1 MYKYCN
7 ILLFSFFLISLV
19 MASNFSLDYDS
30 VSGTTVIWI
39 EVEDYDRKTPE
50 FVVDKEV
57 FNASGSAMCF
67 QQYSDQNHTDEWW
80 AGYSIDSSDIAN
92 LNVNLSGTWYCC
104 VRVSQPVA
112 GVEQADYL
120 IVKGDSGDGIGTD
133 WYSTAFST
141 IDDTDDILNDDIV
154 GNDGIG
160 YGAWIWMGAN
170 DKAKGVEKESNEN
183 SARIDTICWADD
195 PYYIPNDASFGKVVV
210 SDGLVLG
217 LMQLMLAKM
226 Y

>member
-1 MYKYCN
+1 M
-7 ILLFSFFLISLV
+7 
-19 MASNFSLDYDS
+19 
-30 VSGTTVIWI
+30 
-39 EVEDYDRKTPE
+39 
-50 FVVDKEV
+50 
-57 FNASGSAMCF
+57 
-67 QQYSDQNHTDEWW
+67 
-80 AGYSIDSSDIAN
+80 
-92 LNVNLSGTWYCC
+92 NLSGTWYCC

-170 DKAKGVEKESNEN
+170 DKAKGVEKEFNIDADGKIVFRINEKESNEN

-217 LMQLMLAKM
+217 LM
-226 Y
+226 

>member
-67 QQYSDQNHTDEWW
+67 QQYSD
-80 AGYSIDSSDIAN
+80 
-92 LNVNLSGTWYCC
+92 
-104 VRVSQPVA
+104 
-112 GVEQADYL
+112 
-120 IVKGDSGDGIGTD
+120 
-133 WYSTAFST
+133 
-141 IDDTDDILNDDIV
+141 
-154 GNDGIG
+154 
-160 YGAWIWMGAN
+160 
-170 DKAKGVEKESNEN
+170 
-183 SARIDTICWADD
+183 
-195 PYYIPNDASFGKVVV
+195 
-210 SDGLVLG
+210 
-217 LMQLMLAKM
+217 
-226 Y
+226 